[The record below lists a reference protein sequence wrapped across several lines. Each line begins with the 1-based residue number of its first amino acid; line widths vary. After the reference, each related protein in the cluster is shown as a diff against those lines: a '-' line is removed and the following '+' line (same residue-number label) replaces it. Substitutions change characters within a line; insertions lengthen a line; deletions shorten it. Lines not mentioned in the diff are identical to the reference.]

1 MTSHGK
7 IETEKLIQNL
17 EYQLDRLVTQL
28 EDLESSKDELD
39 ATEYNETKEDT
50 IEQLKE
56 FHERLD
62 KMVKGDISL
71 VSTLGAIQLAT
82 QAAIS
87 QAFRTP
93 EVIRLFGRREPKLLR
108 EKLVTVEQEC
118 KLGKINS
125 SAADQQKMEILTA
138 LRQLGEQLS
147 QAELQFLEQN
157 RETLQ
162 GFNNIEFVLVKDD
175 DI

>member
-17 EYQLDRLVTQL
+17 EHQLDRLVTQL

-71 VSTLGAIQLAT
+71 VSTLGAI
-82 QAAIS
+82 
-87 QAFRTP
+87 
-93 EVIRLFGRREPKLLR
+93 
-108 EKLVTVEQEC
+108 KLVSFDC
-118 KLGKINS
+118 N
-125 SAADQQKMEILTA
+125 
-138 LRQLGEQLS
+138 LS
-147 QAELQFLEQN
+147 
-157 RETLQ
+157 
-162 GFNNIEFVLVKDD
+162 VL
-175 DI
+175 

>member
-17 EYQLDRLVTQL
+17 EHQLDRLVTQL

-71 VSTLGAIQLAT
+71 VSTLGAIQLV
-82 QAAIS
+82 S
-87 QAFRTP
+87 FD
-93 EVIRLFGRREPKLLR
+93 
-108 EKLVTVEQEC
+108 C
-118 KLGKINS
+118 
-125 SAADQQKMEILTA
+125 IL
-138 LRQLGEQLS
+138 S
-147 QAELQFLEQN
+147 
-157 RETLQ
+157 
-162 GFNNIEFVLVKDD
+162 VL
-175 DI
+175 